1 MIGGPAG
8 FHHPRKVAVPQK
20 RVAPHFKAGRTER
33 DMSVPTGK
41 SRGLLNDPNI
51 AAWYSNLCEGSEITA
66 DVYLRRLGRF
76 CEENQQTPQ
85 GLATMDSKTAF
96 NTLVT
101 AVRKYR
107 ELGFAGSMI
116 KGYVK
121 AVKSWFS
128 HNDIEIKRV
137 NVKGANKTP
146 TLRNEQTPEPY
157 VLNSVWRFCD
167 ERQAATIAL
176 LAFTGFRPQVLGS
189 YKGTDG
195 LLLSD
200 LPELEFDNAQRKIV
214 FKQIPTRA
222 IVRDDRS
229 KTGKSY
235 EGFICEEG
243 CKRIEE
249 YLVKRMKSGET
260 LTPLSAVIADDFGHG
275 GTITTKSIC
284 KLVRKA
290 FRHAGFQWRPYILR
304 RWYDSR
310 MGLAV
315 AKSELGLLEEWVMFW
330 MGRTGDIE
338 AEYRLHKKLGDSQL
352 EQMRTAYQ
360 RASETMLQTIELHR
374 DSTETMRREF
384 RAIALRSIGFTD
396 DDIRHV
402 DLGKLTAPEFQE
414 LVRTK
419 LENQPETDTK
429 AFMTVAIEEKDN
441 YVNPT
446 LRWTIKEWLAD
457 GRVVIE
463 PPASNP
469 KPSVAQTIQLASAG
483 QVDSQPRLELGHS
496 SRTSPS
502 PTV

>member
-1 MIGGPAG
+1 
-8 FHHPRKVAVPQK
+8 
-20 RVAPHFKAGRTER
+20 
-33 DMSVPTGK
+33 MSVPTGK
-41 SRGLLNDPNI
+41 SRGLLSDPNI

-85 GLATMDSKTAF
+85 SLAAMDAKTAF

-101 AVRKYR
+101 AVRRYR
-107 ELGFAGSMI
+107 EQGFAGSMI

-121 AVKSWFS
+121 AVKSWLS

-167 ERQAATIAL
+167 ERQAAAISI

-200 LPELEFDNAQRKIV
+200 LPELEFNNAERRIT

-229 KTGKSY
+229 KTGRAY
-235 EGFICEEG
+235 EGFVCEEG
-243 CKRIEE
+243 CRRIEN
-249 YLVKRMKSGET
+249 YLIKRMKSGEQ
-260 LTPLSAVIADDFGHG
+260 LSPRSAVIADDFEHG

-315 AKSELGLLEEWVMFW
+315 AKSELGLLEEWVKFW
-330 MGRTGDIE
+330 MGRSGDIE
-338 AEYRLHKKLGDSQL
+338 AEYRLHKKLADSQL
-352 EQMRTAYQ
+352 EQMRSAYQ
-360 RASETMLQTIELHR
+360 RASETMLQTIELGHDNA
-374 DSTETMRREF
+374 DSMRREF
-384 RAIALRSIGFTD
+384 RGVALRSIGFTD
-396 DDIRHV
+396 NEIRHV

-414 LVRTK
+414 LVKTK
-419 LENQPETDTK
+419 LEGHHEAGTRVLMMVT
-429 AFMTVAIEEKDN
+429 AEEKDD
-441 YVNPT
+441 YVNPIK
-446 LRWTIKEWLAD
+446 RWTVKEWLPN
-457 GRVVIE
+457 GKLIIE

-469 KPSVAQTIQLASAG
+469 TPSEAQIIQPALPCSVGSQPQLARGHLLEGS
-483 QVDSQPRLELGHS
+483 SPR
-496 SRTSPS
+496 P
-502 PTV
+502 

>member
-1 MIGGPAG
+1 MLSDA
-8 FHHPRKVAVPQK
+8 
-20 RVAPHFKAGRTER
+20 
-33 DMSVPTGK
+33 
-41 SRGLLNDPNI
+41 NI

-76 CEENQQTPQ
+76 CEENKQTPQ
-85 GLATMDSKTAF
+85 WLAGMDAKTAF
-96 NTLVT
+96 NTLVS
-101 AVRKYR
+101 AVRRYR
-107 ELGFAGSMI
+107 EQEFAGSMI

-121 AVKSWFS
+121 AVKSWLS

-167 ERQAATIAL
+167 LRQAAAISI

-189 YKGTDG
+189 YKGNDG

-200 LPELEFDNAQRKIV
+200 LPELEFDNAERKIT

-229 KTGKSY
+229 KTGRAY

-243 CKRIEE
+243 CRRIEA
-249 YLVKRMKSGET
+249 YLIRRMKSGEK
-260 LTPLSAVIADDFGHG
+260 LSLEAAVIADDLGHG
-275 GTITTKSIC
+275 GTVTTKSIC

-290 FRHAGFQWRPYILR
+290 FRHAGFNWRPYILR
-304 RWYDSR
+304 RYYDTR
-310 MGLAV
+310 MGQAV
-315 AKSELGLLEEWVMFW
+315 ARSEFGLLEEWVKFW
-330 MGRTGDIE
+330 MGRSGDIE
-338 AEYRLHKKLGDSQL
+338 AEYRLHKKLGDSQQ

-360 RASETMLQTIELHR
+360 RASETMLQTIDLHR
-374 DSTETMRREF
+374 DNTETMRREF
-384 RAIALRSIGFTD
+384 RAVALRSIGFTD

-419 LENQPETDTK
+419 LEAQPETNMK
-429 AFMTVAIEEKDN
+429 ACMIVTQEEKDH

-446 LRWTIKEWLAD
+446 LRWTVKEWLPD
-457 GRVVIE
+457 GRAVIE

-469 KPSVAQTIQLASAG
+469 KPSITQTTRLGIAG
-483 QVDSQPRLELGHS
+483 QADSRPPLELGHS
-496 SRTSPS
+496 LKASL
-502 PTV
+502 

>member
-1 MIGGPAG
+1 
-8 FHHPRKVAVPQK
+8 
-20 RVAPHFKAGRTER
+20 
-33 DMSVPTGK
+33 MSVDVGK
-41 SRGLLNDPNI
+41 SRRLLKDPSVT
-51 AAWYSNLCEGSEITA
+51 AWYSNLCEGSEITA

-76 CEENQQTPQ
+76 CEENDTTPQ
-85 GLATMDSKTAF
+85 RLAGMDAKTAF
-96 NTLVT
+96 NVLVG
-101 AVRKYR
+101 AVRRYR
-107 ELGFAGSMI
+107 EQQFAGSMI

-146 TLRNEQTPEPY
+146 TLKNEKTPEPY

-167 ERQAATIAL
+167 ERQAAAIAI

-195 LLLSD
+195 LLLGD
-200 LPELEFDNAQRKIV
+200 LPELEFDNAQKKVV
-214 FKQIPTRA
+214 FKVIPMRA
-222 IVRDDRS
+222 LVREDRS
-229 KTGKSY
+229 KTGKAY

-249 YLVKRMKSGET
+249 YLIKRMKSGEKLT
-260 LTPLSAVIADDFGHG
+260 LESAVIADDFGHG

-284 KLVRKA
+284 KIVRKA

-304 RWYDSR
+304 RWYDTR

-315 AKSELGLLEEWVMFW
+315 AKSELGLLEEWVKFW
-330 MGRTGDIE
+330 MGRSGDIE
-338 AEYRLHKKLGDSQL
+338 AEYRLHKKLSDSQL

-360 RASETMLQTIELHR
+360 RASETMLQTIDLHR
-374 DSTETMRREF
+374 DNTETMRREF
-384 RAIALRSIGFTD
+384 RAVALRSIGFTD
-396 DDIRHV
+396 DDIRQV
-402 DLGKLTAPEFQE
+402 DLGKLTTPEFQE

-419 LENQPETDTK
+419 LEAHRETDTK
-429 AFMTVAIEEKDN
+429 ACMIVTSEEKDH

-446 LRWTIKEWLAD
+446 KRWTVKEWLPD
-457 GRVVIE
+457 GRAVIE

-469 KPSVAQTIQLASAG
+469 KPSVTQTTQSGLAG
-483 QVDSQPRLELGHS
+483 
-496 SRTSPS
+496 
-502 PTV
+502 

>member
-1 MIGGPAG
+1 
-8 FHHPRKVAVPQK
+8 
-20 RVAPHFKAGRTER
+20 
-33 DMSVPTGK
+33 MSVPTGK
-41 SRGLLNDPNI
+41 SRILLSDPNI

-76 CEENQQTPQ
+76 CEENKQTPQ
-85 GLATMDSKTAF
+85 GLAGMDAKTAF

-146 TLRNEQTPEPY
+146 TLKNEKTPEPY

-167 ERQAATIAL
+167 ERQAAAIAI

-195 LLLSD
+195 LLLGD
-200 LPELEFDNAQRKIV
+200 LPELEIDNAQKKV
-214 FKQIPTRA
+214 AFKSIPMRA
-222 IVRDDRS
+222 LVREDRS
-229 KTGKSY
+229 KTGRGY
-235 EGFICEEG
+235 EGVICEEG
-243 CKRIEE
+243 CKRLEQ
-249 YLVKRMKSGET
+249 YLIKRMNSGEK
-260 LTPLSAVIADDFGHG
+260 LTQESAVIADDFGHG

-315 AKSELGLLEEWVMFW
+315 AKSELGLLEEWVKFR
-330 MGRTGDIE
+330 MGMKRRPVE
-338 AEYRLHKKLGDSQL
+338 A
-352 EQMRTAYQ
+352 
-360 RASETMLQTIELHR
+360 RACS
-374 DSTETMRREF
+374 
-384 RAIALRSIGFTD
+384 
-396 DDIRHV
+396 
-402 DLGKLTAPEFQE
+402 
-414 LVRTK
+414 
-419 LENQPETDTK
+419 
-429 AFMTVAIEEKDN
+429 
-441 YVNPT
+441 
-446 LRWTIKEWLAD
+446 
-457 GRVVIE
+457 
-463 PPASNP
+463 
-469 KPSVAQTIQLASAG
+469 
-483 QVDSQPRLELGHS
+483 
-496 SRTSPS
+496 
-502 PTV
+502 